1 MSDLIPSPVLLAI
14 IQNQIKNAV
23 DKNNVDPSKFT
34 TYKTIGNASEL
45 TEEEKIDISKNAYK
59 FLIDSNGDLYVLS
72 YHYGMDDWCYYNLSY
87 SEYFVL
93 DNYGLSKSSFSK
105 SYYVHS
111 GINGDV
117 LYTDVIINADDG
129 DYASAYNVTLETDEY
144 PHVFFHGNYFSNT
157 SGSVI
162 YRFSSGIILDSSS
175 ETVQYK
181 IVLATYNVKTAKVT
195 FVEKVLPWKQ

>member
-1 MSDLIPSPVLLAI
+1 MSDLMPTPVLLSI
-14 IQNQIKNAV
+14 IQNQIKNAA
-23 DKNNVDPSKFT
+23 DENNVDTSKFPI
-34 TYKTIGNASEL
+34 YKTIGNASEL
-45 TEEEKIDISKNAYK
+45 TEEEKNDISKNAYQ
-59 FLIDSNGDLYVLS
+59 FLVDSDGDLYVLS
-72 YHYGMDDWCYYNLSY
+72 YHYGVDEWCYYNLSY

-117 LYTDVIINADDG
+117 LYTDVIIDADDG

-144 PHVFFHGNYFSNT
+144 PHVFFHGNYFSST

-195 FVEKVLPWKQ
+195 FVEKVLP